1 MRAVT
6 FDVSVSRYLL
16 AKGLGGVTTAVTLG
30 ALGGVRLGDVPEPP
44 LPGQDWAR
52 LEVIL
57 AGICGT
63 DIGNLT
69 YSASPVLEPF
79 GSFPAVLGHEIL
91 ARVSEV
97 GPGVTRARVGD
108 RVVVDPM
115 LSCRVRGYGDD
126 LCPSC
131 SAGFPSTCER
141 GGEEGPLLIG
151 GRNLSRGL
159 TIGYH
164 RDLPGGWGTG
174 LVAHDSQLFPVPQ
187 EMHDR
192 VAVLVEPL
200 SIGVHAALKAPPR
213 PGEPV
218 LVLGSGPIA
227 MAAIWALRATRFEG
241 YLLAQAKRPGEA
253 KLARAMG
260 ADDVVQPGP
269 EARQALVETG
279 AMAYQPIVGPEV
291 FSGGGFPLIY
301 DCVGSRE
308 SLDQALRYAAPRGRV
323 VMLGCAARIRSLD
336 LTFLWARELEVR
348 GFIGYGRELWRGEE
362 RHTFQVTFDLLAK
375 RPGSVDRIL
384 THVFPLDQYREALAA
399 AANRRLSGAMK
410 VALAP

>member
-126 LCPSC
+126 PCPSC

-227 MAAIWALRATRFEG
+227 MAAIWALRATGFEG

>member
-126 LCPSC
+126 PCPSC

>member
-6 FDVSVSRYLL
+6 FDVSVPRYLL

-30 ALGGVRLGDVPEPP
+30 SLSGVRLGDVPEPP

-131 SAGFPSTCER
+131 SAGFSSTCER

-174 LVAHDSQLFPVPQ
+174 LVAHDSQLFRFRRRCTTGWPSWWSPS
-187 EMHDR
+187 
-192 VAVLVEPL
+192 P
-200 SIGVHAALKAPPR
+200 SGSTPP
-213 PGEPV
+213 
-218 LVLGSGPIA
+218 
-227 MAAIWALRATRFEG
+227 
-241 YLLAQAKRPGEA
+241 
-253 KLARAMG
+253 
-260 ADDVVQPGP
+260 
-269 EARQALVETG
+269 
-279 AMAYQPIVGPEV
+279 
-291 FSGGGFPLIY
+291 
-301 DCVGSRE
+301 
-308 SLDQALRYAAPRGRV
+308 
-323 VMLGCAARIRSLD
+323 
-336 LTFLWARELEVR
+336 
-348 GFIGYGRELWRGEE
+348 
-362 RHTFQVTFDLLAK
+362 
-375 RPGSVDRIL
+375 
-384 THVFPLDQYREALAA
+384 
-399 AANRRLSGAMK
+399 
-410 VALAP
+410 

>member
-1 MRAVT
+1 MKAVT
-6 FDVSVSRYLL
+6 FDVTVPRYLL
-16 AKGLGGVTTAVTLG
+16 AKGLGGMTTSVTFGPLS
-30 ALGGVRLGDVPEPP
+30 GVRLSDVPEPP
-44 LPGQDWAR
+44 LPGEDWAR

-57 AGICGT
+57 GGICGT

-69 YSASPVLEPF
+69 YSASTSMEPF

-91 ARVSEV
+91 ARVTEV

-126 LCPSC
+126 LCRSC
-131 SAGFPSTCER
+131 TAGFPATCER
-141 GGEEGPLLIG
+141 GGEEGPLEIG

-174 LVAHDSQLFPVPQ
+174 LVVHDSQIYLVP
-187 EMHDR
+187 EGVGDR

-200 SIGVHAALKAPPR
+200 SIAVHAVLVAPP
-213 PGEPV
+213 GSGDSV

-227 MAAIWALRATRFEG
+227 MGSVWALRSMGFDG
-241 YLLAQAKRPGEA
+241 FLLAQAKRKGEA
-253 KLARAMG
+253 DLARALG
-260 ADDVVQPGP
+260 ASHVVQPGP
-269 EARQALVETG
+269 EARQAMVDTG

-291 FSGGGFPLIY
+291 FAGGGFDLVY

-323 VMLGCAARIRSLD
+323 IMLGCAAQLRSLD
-336 LTFLWARELEVR
+336 LTFLWARELELR
-348 GFIGYGRELWRGEE
+348 GFLGYGREVWRGEE
-362 RHTFQVTFDLLAK
+362 RHTFQVTMELLAQ
-375 RPGSVDRIL
+375 RPGAVDRLL
-384 THVFPLDQYREALAA
+384 THVFPLHQYRGALEAAS
-399 AANRRLSGAMK
+399 NRRVSGAMK
-410 VALAP
+410 VALEP

>member
-126 LCPSC
+126 PCPSC

-227 MAAIWALRATRFEG
+227 MAAIWALRATGFEG
-241 YLLAQAKRPGEA
+241 YLVAQAKRPGEA

>member
-6 FDVSVSRYLL
+6 FDVSVPRYLL
-16 AKGLGGVTTAVTLG
+16 AKGLGGVTNAVTFGSLS
-30 ALGGVRLGDVPEPP
+30 GVRLGDVPEPP

-131 SAGFPSTCER
+131 AAGFPSTCER
-141 GGEEGPLLIG
+141 GGEEGPLLVG
-151 GRNLSRGL
+151 GRNLRRGL

-227 MAAIWALRATRFEG
+227 MAAIWALRATGFEG
-241 YLLAQAKRPGEA
+241 YLVAQAKRPGEA

-323 VMLGCAARIRSLD
+323 VMLGCAAQVRSLD

-362 RHTFQVTFDLLAK
+362 RHTFQVTFDLLAE

-384 THVFPLDQYREALAA
+384 THVFPLDQYREALTA

>member
-1 MRAVT
+1 
-6 FDVSVSRYLL
+6 
-16 AKGLGGVTTAVTLG
+16 
-30 ALGGVRLGDVPEPP
+30 
-44 LPGQDWAR
+44 
-52 LEVIL
+52 
-57 AGICGT
+57 
-63 DIGNLT
+63 
-69 YSASPVLEPF
+69 
-79 GSFPAVLGHEIL
+79 
-91 ARVSEV
+91 
-97 GPGVTRARVGD
+97 
-108 RVVVDPM
+108 
-115 LSCRVRGYGDD
+115 
-126 LCPSC
+126 
-131 SAGFPSTCER
+131 
-141 GGEEGPLLIG
+141 
-151 GRNLSRGL
+151 
-159 TIGYH
+159 
-164 RDLPGGWGTG
+164 
-174 LVAHDSQLFPVPQ
+174 
-187 EMHDR
+187 MHDR

-227 MAAIWALRATRFEG
+227 MAAIWALRATGFEG
-241 YLLAQAKRPGEA
+241 YLVAQAKRPGEA

-362 RHTFQVTFDLLAK
+362 RHTFQVTFDLLAE

-384 THVFPLDQYREALAA
+384 THVFPLDQYREALTA